1 MKIHRD
7 KVTVDRT
14 VTLSGNSDISG
25 VKIPVAICD
34 YNSDNLINGTDFM
47 TFVSAYTGEYNVY
60 CDFNGDNVVN
70 GTDYMTFVSFYN
82 NTVDYVP
89 LALD

>member
-1 MKIHRD
+1 MTIHRD

-25 VKIPVAICD
+25 VNIPVVICD
-34 YNSDNLINGTDFM
+34 YNSDNVFDISDYM
-47 TFVSAYTGEYNVY
+47 TFMDAYSNVY
-60 CDFNGDNVVN
+60 ALYCDLNGDNVIDIS
-70 GTDYMTFVSFYN
+70 DYMTFASFIN
-82 NTVDYVP
+82 ETVVYAP

>member
-1 MKIHRD
+1 
-7 KVTVDRT
+7 
-14 VTLSGNSDISG
+14 
-25 VKIPVAICD
+25 
-34 YNSDNLINGTDFM
+34 M

>member
-1 MKIHRD
+1 LTIHRD

-25 VKIPVAICD
+25 VKIPVVICD
-34 YNSDNLINGTDFM
+34 YNSDNLTNGTDFM